1 MTSGGF
7 DAHWRM
13 ERASGIGLAS
23 ERDSKK
29 TIEHVFRGSG
39 RMNGHQWPGDSPLR
53 TGVCAAWNPCHERDG
68 RRTMPKLDVLSF
80 ARELDRLGLRLST
93 FRHLDGTVR
102 LYRWRT
108 MNYSQNEALIRR
120 LWNEHIG
127 EDEKSLNQLAESL
140 ENLGSKLFE
149 ADAA

>member
-1 MTSGGF
+1 MPKF
-7 DAHWRM
+7 DAR
-13 ERASGIGLAS
+13 
-23 ERDSKK
+23 
-29 TIEHVFRGSG
+29 
-39 RMNGHQWPGDSPLR
+39 
-53 TGVCAAWNPCHERDG
+53 
-68 RRTMPKLDVLSF
+68 SF

-127 EDEKSLNQLAESL
+127 EDEKSLKQLAESL